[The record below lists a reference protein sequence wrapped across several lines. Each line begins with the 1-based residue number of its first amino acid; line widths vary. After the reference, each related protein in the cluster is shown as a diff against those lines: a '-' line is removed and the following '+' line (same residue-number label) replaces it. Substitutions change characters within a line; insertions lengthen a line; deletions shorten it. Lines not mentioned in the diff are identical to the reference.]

1 MGKMGTRMLYLMVGV
16 LILVASARAALAASR
31 NRNMVQVPR

>member
-16 LILVASARAALAASR
+16 LILVASARAALAARR
-31 NRNMVQVPR
+31 NRDMVRVPA